1 MAIADLS
8 SATHFEIWVLNNC
21 ENNERAKEYRNYNMV
36 KKLVR
41 VNYVI
46 GFFRIVREKFHNLR
60 TKLKE

>member
-8 SATHFEIWVLNNC
+8 SATYFEIWVLNNC
-21 ENNERAKEYRNYNMV
+21 ENNEWAKEYRNYNMV
-36 KKLVR
+36 KKMVR

-46 GFFRIVREKFHNLR
+46 GILKMVREKFHNLR